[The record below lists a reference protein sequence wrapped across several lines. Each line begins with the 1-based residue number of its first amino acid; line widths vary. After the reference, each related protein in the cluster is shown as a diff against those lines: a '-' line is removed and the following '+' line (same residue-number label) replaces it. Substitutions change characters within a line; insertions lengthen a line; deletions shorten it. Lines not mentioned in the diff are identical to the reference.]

1 MMNELD
7 EYFNGGPNVS
17 YPSVGTIYI
26 CSPVYCNFTLPLA

>member
-26 CSPVYCNFTLPLA
+26 FVALFTAISLFH